1 MLSNLSTLVETIK
14 AKWYMV
20 MISVY
25 DVRHQCTS
33 PSKGCKLKL
42 SLKLQNAK
50 RKCKAFKVIWKNNS
64 EHRILCTA
72 EVTKKISDKLASKS

>member
-1 MLSNLSTLVETIK
+1 
-14 AKWYMV
+14 MV

-25 DVRHQCTS
+25 DVRDQCTS

-50 RKCKAFKVIWKNNS
+50 RKRKAFKVIWKNNF
-64 EHRILCTA
+64 
-72 EVTKKISDKLASKS
+72 